1 MKCINCGAVL
11 TDRTCRFCGTKYNGG
26 TVEADFEE
34 DQYTGTLKVDGK
46 KYQVCISRMEDCI
59 IFVNGGRTADGT
71 FTGKFLK
78 KKRKFT
84 LIEM

>member
-1 MKCINCGAVL
+1 MCQLWGRSHRPHVSVL
-11 TDRTCRFCGTKYNGG
+11 RDEIQRRDSI
-26 TVEADFEE
+26 ESDFEE

-46 KYQVCISRMEDCI
+46 EYQVYISRMEDCI

>member
-1 MKCINCGAVL
+1 MYKLRGCHHRLHAP
-11 TDRTCRFCGTKYNGG
+11 FCGTKYNGG
-26 TVEADFEE
+26 AAEADFDE
-34 DQYTGTLKVDGK
+34 DQYTGTLKVGGK
-46 KYQVCISRMEDCI
+46 EYQVYIGRMEDSI

>member
-1 MKCINCGAVL
+1 
-11 TDRTCRFCGTKYNGG
+11 
-26 TVEADFEE
+26 
-34 DQYTGTLKVDGK
+34 LKVDGK
-46 KYQVCISRMEDCI
+46 EYQVYIGRMEDSI

>member
-26 TVEADFEE
+26 TVEPDFEE

-46 KYQVCISRMEDCI
+46 EYQVYISRMEDCI
-59 IFVNGGRTADGT
+59 IFVNGGRTADGI